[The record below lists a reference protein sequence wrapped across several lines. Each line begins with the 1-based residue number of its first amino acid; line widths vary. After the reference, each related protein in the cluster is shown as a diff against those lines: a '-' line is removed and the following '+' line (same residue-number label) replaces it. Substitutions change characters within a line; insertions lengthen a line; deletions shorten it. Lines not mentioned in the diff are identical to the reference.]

1 MNEPI
6 FAIVGHPNQ
15 GKSSIVS
22 TLIQQDS
29 IGISK
34 ESGTT
39 LESSQHSLMI
49 AGKAL
54 FHLVDTPGFQ
64 RPRQVIDWL
73 ESHCDS
79 AAKRQQTVT
88 QFVQTFSPGSEN
100 AERFKS
106 EVELLTPIV
115 AGAAIIYVVDGS
127 VPFSSQFEAEMSV
140 LQWTGQPRI
149 ALINPIGG
157 EQYVDEWTAALGQ
170 YFSLVKVFNPMTD
183 ELEKQQSILRSVA
196 EIFSEWRES
205 LLNSAD
211 QLDKLSHQRVT
222 QSAQIMAVYLNDLLS
237 HTVSAPEVSEVLS
250 PATIKALD
258 LQYKNYIREQESK
271 FHLQIAQL
279 YTHFHLEI
287 NQQGLELD
295 YPDVFDEQYWYLF
308 GLSRSKLVG
317 LAGSAG
323 AATGV
328 LIDIGVGG
336 SSLMLGAAV
345 GGVASAATAAWA
357 TFKPESLKVK
367 GVPVAGK
374 KFQFGPITDLQF
386 AFVLLGRAVSYLRQ
400 INTRQHAQRS
410 VLTLQQEQKEALL
423 ANLSAKQQI
432 DLVML
437 LKKAQKPCSD
447 SDIKKLARLIENVIT
462 LESKKAE

>member
-1 MNEPI
+1 MKEPI

-29 IGISK
+29 IGISA

-39 LESSQHSLMI
+39 LESSQHSLI
-49 AGKAL
+49 IDGKAL

-64 RPRQVIDWL
+64 RPRQVVDWL
-73 ESHCDS
+73 ESHCNS
-79 AAKRQQTVT
+79 AAKRQQTVAK
-88 QFVQTFSPGSEN
+88 FVQSFSNNTDSDD
-100 AERFKS
+100 RFKS
-106 EVELLTPIV
+106 EVELLKPIV
-115 AGAAIIYVVDGS
+115 SGAAIIYVVDGS
-127 VPFSSQFEAEMSV
+127 VPFSSQYEAEMSV

-157 EQYVDEWTAALGQ
+157 EQYVDEWIAALGQ
-170 YFSLVKVFNPMTD
+170 YFSLIKVFNPMTD
-183 ELEKQQSILRSVA
+183 DLEKQQSILRSVA
-196 EIFSEWRES
+196 EIFSQWRDP
-205 LLNSAD
+205 LLDCAH
-211 QLDKLSHQRVT
+211 QLSQLSHQRT
-222 QSAQIMAVYLNDLLS
+222 YQSAQLMAVYLNDLLS
-237 HTVSAPEVSEVLS
+237 FTVSAPEVSESLS
-250 PATIKALD
+250 TETIKILD
-258 LQYKNYIREQESK
+258 LQYKNHIRQQESK
-271 FHLQIAQL
+271 FHRQIAQL

-287 NQQGLELD
+287 NEQGLELD

-345 GGVASAATAAWA
+345 GGLASAATAAWA
-357 TFKPESLKVK
+357 TLKPETLKVK

-374 KFQFGPITDLQF
+374 KFQFGPITDIQF
-386 AFVLLGRAVSYLRQ
+386 TFVLLGRAVSYLKQ
-400 INTRQHAQRS
+400 ITSRQHAQRS
-410 VLTLQQEQKEALL
+410 VLRLQQEQKELL
-423 ANLSAKQQI
+423 LEPLSAKRQI
-432 DLVML
+432 DLVIL
-437 LKKAQKPCSD
+437 LKKAQKPLSD
-447 SDIKKLARLIENVIT
+447 GDVQKLAGLIEVL
-462 LESKKAE
+462 LEPKRKKAE

>member
-1 MNEPI
+1 MKEPI

-29 IGISK
+29 IGISE

-39 LESSQHSLMI
+39 LESSQHSLI
-49 AGKAL
+49 IDGEVL

-79 AAKRQQTVT
+79 AAKRQQTVA
-88 QFVQTFSPGSEN
+88 QFVQTFSPGTEEAN
-100 AERFKS
+100 RFKS
-106 EVELLTPIV
+106 EVELLIPIIS
-115 AGAAIIYVVDGS
+115 GAAIIYVVDGS

-149 ALINPIGG
+149 SLINPIGG

-170 YFSLVKVFNPMTD
+170 YFSLVRVFNPMTD
-183 ELEKQQSILRSVA
+183 NKEKQQSILRSVA
-196 EIFSEWRES
+196 EIFSQWRES
-205 LLNSAD
+205 LLDSANKLD
-211 QLDKLSHQRVT
+211 QLSHKRT
-222 QSAQIMAVYLNDLLS
+222 IQSSQLMAIYLNDIICY
-237 HTVSAPEVSEVLS
+237 TVSAPEISETLS
-250 PATIKALD
+250 AATIKALD
-258 LQYKNYIREQESK
+258 LQYKTYIRKQESN
-271 FHLQIAQL
+271 FHVQIAQL

-287 NQQGLELD
+287 NEQGLELD

-345 GGVASAATAAWA
+345 GGIASAATAAWA
-357 TFKPESLKVK
+357 TLKPDTLKVK

-386 AFVLLGRAVSYLRQ
+386 AFVLLGRAVSYLKQ
-400 INTRQHAQRS
+400 VNSRQHAQRN
-410 VLTLQQEQKEALL
+410 VLTLQQDQKEQLL

-447 SDIKKLARLIENVIT
+447 SDIRKLTDLIEKLIVP
-462 LESKKAE
+462 ESKKAE

>member
-1 MNEPI
+1 MKEPI

-29 IGISK
+29 IGISE

-39 LESSQHSLMI
+39 LESSQHSLI
-49 AGKAL
+49 IDGEVL

-79 AAKRQQTVT
+79 AAKRQQTVA
-88 QFVQTFSPGSEN
+88 QFVQTFSPGTEEAN
-100 AERFKS
+100 RFKS
-106 EVELLTPIV
+106 EVELLIPIIS
-115 AGAAIIYVVDGS
+115 GAAIIYVVDGS

-170 YFSLVKVFNPMTD
+170 YFSLVRVFNPMTD
-183 ELEKQQSILRSVA
+183 NKEKQQSILRSVA
-196 EIFSEWRES
+196 EIFSQWRES
-205 LLNSAD
+205 LLDSANKLD
-211 QLDKLSHQRVT
+211 QLSHKRT
-222 QSAQIMAVYLNDLLS
+222 IQSSQLMAIYLNDIICY
-237 HTVSAPEVSEVLS
+237 TVSAPEISETLS
-250 PATIKALD
+250 AATIKALD
-258 LQYKNYIREQESK
+258 LQYKTYIRKQESN
-271 FHLQIAQL
+271 FHVQIAQL

-287 NQQGLELD
+287 NEQGLELD

-345 GGVASAATAAWA
+345 GGIASAATAAWA
-357 TFKPESLKVK
+357 TLKPDTLKVK

-386 AFVLLGRAVSYLRQ
+386 AFVLLGRAVSYLKQ
-400 INTRQHAQRS
+400 VNSRQHAQRN
-410 VLTLQQEQKEALL
+410 VLTLQQDQKEQLL

-447 SDIKKLARLIENVIT
+447 SDIRKLTDLIEKLIVP
-462 LESKKAE
+462 ESKKAE